1 MLFQVGSPGRRHL
14 GAQSSRAG
22 VGPCDES
29 GVDVN
34 RKGSLRDQSSRLT
47 QVLASIGRICWR
59 KPLGAWVKVRTVR
72 KCKTIWRSEMRLTGS
87 RMMS

>member
-1 MLFQVGSPGRRHL
+1 MDGGIWDPKAPEQGWV
-14 GAQSSRAG
+14 
-22 VGPCDES
+22 PCDES

-47 QVLASIGRICWR
+47 QVWRQLGGFAWR
-59 KPLGAWVKVRTVR
+59 KPLGTWVKVRTVR
-72 KCKTIWRSEMRLTGS
+72 KCKTIWRREMRLTGS